1 MLDFEEDNDEF
12 VDATMG
18 DDDQSIGSTTTTEFL
33 SELKEEVV
41 LQSLLHKQIHEKK
54 ERVFQLE
61 HRNGRR
67 LLVVL
72 PPDILSVSSFEEEA
86 RRTNWAGTMLNTE
99 VRVEGMLSYLAKTN
113 PETYT
118 RVGKMRKL
126 KMSLPILMTPQTIA
140 LA

>member
-12 VDATMG
+12 VDATMV
-18 DDDQSIGSTTTTEFL
+18 DDGQSIGSTATTEFL

-54 ERVFQLE
+54 ERVFQLK

-86 RRTNWAGTMLNTE
+86 RRTNWVGTMLNTE
-99 VRVEGMLSYLAKTN
+99 V
-113 PETYT
+113 
-118 RVGKMRKL
+118 
-126 KMSLPILMTPQTIA
+126 
-140 LA
+140 